1 MRSITSLVVMLVA
14 LTMPAIAATFKWV
27 DEKGV
32 THYGDSLPADDSKR
46 GGAEINQQGKVIR
59 KYEAVLTPEQQKAR
73 DADIAKQNELDQRRE
88 EQRRSDLALV
98 NAYTAEQ
105 DIDLARDRHTQS
117 IDTTIRNADDRIQH
131 NAVIITELQ
140 KQLEFFKGKEKDG
153 TPRVAPPQLVQEL
166 ERTKSQQPALEAAIV
181 ELRKEREQV
190 AVRFAQDKQRFR
202 EIKDGM
208 AGNAQASSKEGRTVR
223 STKSLVIDQ
232 ASERLINDCVSQWR
246 DTQRFGVA
254 HAVGAELVQDVER
267 TDLVLD
273 GRVRNKQGS
282 SIAARFVCTLTAD
295 GKIDN
300 RATEVRKALASL
312 GARY

>member
-73 DADIAKQNELDQRRE
+73 DADIAKQNELDQQRE

-223 STKSLVIDQ
+223 STKSLVIDK